1 MARFRIDDSRMR
13 RMFDTHSHSW
23 REVGLARQLS
33 AKAVRRARL
42 ETVILLVLIVGVVVA
57 YELREELFGVDLP
70 VRVVAAVALVA
81 LGWAFAR
88 DVGRALGPA
97 LFRRMDPAA
106 AGTVGFLIRL
116 VGMAI
121 FALVA
126 LRIAGLDDRGLV
138 PAAAATA
145 VILGLAAQ
153 QTLGN
158 VFAGIVLL
166 SARPFVVGDRVRLQ
180 GGDLAGELEGT
191 ISSLGLLHTVFANG
205 DDLIMVPNRT
215 VLGVAIIPLREPAGV
230 NLRARLRPGVTPADI
245 QQLLHDSVR
254 TPMRGDPRILL
265 EEIDGDEVVVR
276 VQATPDRPPDG
287 AQLASEV
294 LAAVGSV
301 TRRMESAEAVARRSP
316 VSSTRPDATLDYD
329 PAGIE

>member
-42 ETVILLVLIVGVVVA
+42 ETVVLLVLIVGVVVA
-57 YELREELFGVDLP
+57 YELRERLFGVDLP

-88 DVGRALGPA
+88 DVGRSLGPA

-126 LRIAGLDDRGLV
+126 LRIAGLENRGLV

-158 VFAGIVLL
+158 VFAASSCSAPARSSSATASGCRAATSRASSRAR
-166 SARPFVVGDRVRLQ
+166 SAR
-180 GGDLAGELEGT
+180 
-191 ISSLGLLHTVFANG
+191 
-205 DDLIMVPNRT
+205 
-215 VLGVAIIPLREPAGV
+215 
-230 NLRARLRPGVTPADI
+230 
-245 QQLLHDSVR
+245 
-254 TPMRGDPRILL
+254 
-265 EEIDGDEVVVR
+265 
-276 VQATPDRPPDG
+276 
-287 AQLASEV
+287 
-294 LAAVGSV
+294 
-301 TRRMESAEAVARRSP
+301 SAC
-316 VSSTRPDATLDYD
+316 STRSSPT
-329 PAGIE
+329 GTT

>member
-42 ETVILLVLIVGVVVA
+42 ETVVLLVLIVGVVVA
-57 YELREELFGVDLP
+57 YELRERLFGVDLP

-88 DVGRALGPA
+88 DVGRSLGPA

-126 LRIAGLDDRGLV
+126 LRIAGLENRGLV

-276 VQATPDRPPDG
+276 VQATPDHPPDG

-294 LAAVGSV
+294 LAAVSSV
-301 TRRMESAEAVARRSP
+301 TRRMESAEEVARRSP
-316 VSSTRPDATLDYD
+316 ASSTRPDATVDYD
-329 PAGIE
+329 PAGVE

>member
-1 MARFRIDDSRMR
+1 
-13 RMFDTHSHSW
+13 MFDTRSHSW

-42 ETVILLVLIVGVVVA
+42 ETLVLLALIVGVVLA
-57 YELREELFGVDLP
+57 YELRQELFGVDLP
-70 VRVVAAVALVA
+70 VRVVAAIALVA

-88 DVGRALGPA
+88 DVGRAVGPA

-106 AGTVGFLIRL
+106 AGTIGFLIRL
-116 VGMAI
+116 VGMAV

-126 LRIAGLDDRGLV
+126 LRIAGLDNRGLV

-166 SARPFVVGDRVRLQ
+166 SARPFVVGERVRLQ

-205 DDLIMVPNRT
+205 DDLILVPNRT
-215 VLGVAIIPLREPAGV
+215 VLGVAIIPLREPAGI

-245 QQLLHDSVR
+245 QTLLLESVT
-254 TPMRGDPRILL
+254 TPIRGQPRILL
-265 EEIDGDEVVVR
+265 EEVDGDEVIVR
-276 VQATPDRPPDG
+276 IQATPEHPHDG
-287 AQLASEV
+287 AHLAAEV
-294 LAAVGSV
+294 LAGVGPA
-301 TRRMESAEAVARRSP
+301 TRRVDSARDEERHSR
-316 VSSTRPDATLDYD
+316 VSSTRPVEAEYELDG
-329 PAGIE
+329 AGSD